1 MGGIAMKK
9 WWIVFPGK
17 GVAGGQSR
25 ASLRLQTTGAP
36 HTDARIRRR
45 GNSTSWRTVR
55 VKIKRWIDI
64 GGAAAGLL
72 LLSPLILLIAV
83 VIKISSP
90 GPVFFRQQRV
100 GLKGNVFRVFKFRT
114 MLEDCEDEVHRNYL
128 GLLIRGERQGSSC
141 ETVQRPMH
149 KIEDDRR
156 ITAIGRVLRIWSLDE
171 LPQLVNVLKGE
182 MSLVGPRPAIPY
194 EVENYLPW
202 HKQRFE
208 VLPGVTGLWQVSG
221 RNTMT
226 FDEMVSL
233 DIQYIASWS
242 LWLDLKILCQT
253 IPAVLCRNGAA

>member
-1 MGGIAMKK
+1 M
-9 WWIVFPGK
+9 
-17 GVAGGQSR
+17 
-25 ASLRLQTTGAP
+25 
-36 HTDARIRRR
+36 
-45 GNSTSWRTVR
+45 
-55 VKIKRWIDI
+55 
-64 GGAAAGLL
+64 
-72 LLSPLILLIAV
+72 
-83 VIKISSP
+83 
-90 GPVFFRQQRV
+90 
-100 GLKGNVFRVFKFRT
+100 
-114 MLEDCEDEVHRNYL
+114 
-128 GLLIRGERQGSSC
+128 
-141 ETVQRPMH
+141 
-149 KIEDDRR
+149 
-156 ITAIGRVLRIWSLDE
+156 
-171 LPQLVNVLKGE
+171 PQLVNVLKGE